1 MTDHERKMTDA
12 GYDPDVPRSM
22 DRPDQPQ
29 PGSRAAEIEREIEHT
44 RAKMTRDLDEITE
57 RLRPANLAR
66 ETVDTVR
73 NEARRTTANLADL
86 VRENSLAVAAV
97 GLGATWWFVQRDRGG
112 PVSGDRMSRYAYTS
126 PDRWSGGYERQG
138 GIRRRVGETM
148 QGAREAV
155 SSATSGVAER
165 AEAVR
170 ERAGEAA
177 GRVQER
183 VRDLGSSARERASDL
198 GYQARERAKRA
209 RTGIEHTL
217 EENPLILVA
226 GAALLGLTVG
236 LLLPSTEREDE
247 VLGPTRDR
255 LADRAGETIDRA
267 REVATEAARDV
278 KETVTAEVRERAPEL
293 KSVVQDAAER
303 VGEQVKESASRAVQ
317 ETKRAATGGSG
328 TTELGS
334 PDPRG
339 PGLESGQ
346 WRSGSGSSGGTAGM
360 P

>member
-1 MTDHERKMTDA
+1 MTDQERRMTDA

-29 PGSRAAEIEREIEHT
+29 PGSKSAEIEREIEHT

-73 NEARRTTANLADL
+73 SEARRTTANLADL

-112 PVSGDRMSRYAYTS
+112 PVSGDRMSRYAYTG
-126 PDRWSGGYERQG
+126 PDRWSGEYERRG

-148 QGAREAV
+148 HGAREAV
-155 SSATSGVAER
+155 SSAASGVADR
-165 AEAVR
+165 AETVR

-183 VRDLGSSARERASDL
+183 VRDLSTSARDRASDL
-198 GYQARERAKRA
+198 GYQARERARRA
-209 RTGIEHTL
+209 RTGVEHTL
-217 EENPLILVA
+217 EESPLLLVA

-247 VLGPTRDR
+247 LLGPARDR

-267 REVATEAARDV
+267 REVAADAAREV
-278 KETVTAEVRERAPEL
+278 KDTVTTEVRERAPEL

-303 VGEQVKESASRAVQ
+303 VGEQVKETASRAAQ
-317 ETKRAATGGSG
+317 ETKRAATGSG
-328 TTELGS
+328 TTGS
-334 PDPRG
+334 GPAGSTGPD
-339 PGLESGQ
+339 LEPGQ
-346 WRSGSGSSGGTAGM
+346 WRSNPGGSGGSAGM

>member
-12 GYDPDVPRSM
+12 GYDPDVPRTM

-44 RAKMTRDLDEITE
+44 RARMTRDLDEITE

-66 ETVDTVR
+66 ETVETVR
-73 NEARRTTANLADL
+73 SEARRTSANLADL

-97 GLGATWWFVQRDRGG
+97 GLGATWWFVQRERGG
-112 PVSGDRMSRYAYTS
+112 PVSGDRMSRYAYTA
-126 PDRWSGGYERQG
+126 PDRWSGEYERRG
-138 GIRRRVGETM
+138 GIRRRVGDTM

-155 SSATSGVAER
+155 SNAASGVAER
-165 AEAVR
+165 AESVR
-170 ERAGEAA
+170 ERAGETA

-183 VRDLGSSARERASDL
+183 VRDLGSTARERASDL
-198 GYQARERAKRA
+198 GHQARDRARRA
-209 RTGIEHTL
+209 RTGVEHTL
-217 EENPLILVA
+217 EENPLMLVA

-236 LLLPSTEREDE
+236 LLLPTTEREDE
-247 VLGPTRDR
+247 WLGPARDR

-267 REVATEAARDV
+267 KEVASEAAREV
-278 KETVTAEVRERAPEL
+278 KDTVTTEVRERAPEL

-303 VGEQVKESASRAVQ
+303 VGEQVKDTASRAAQ

-328 TTELGS
+328 TGGGS
-334 PDPRG
+334 
-339 PGLESGQ
+339 GL
-346 WRSGSGSSGGTAGM
+346 GSSGGTAGM